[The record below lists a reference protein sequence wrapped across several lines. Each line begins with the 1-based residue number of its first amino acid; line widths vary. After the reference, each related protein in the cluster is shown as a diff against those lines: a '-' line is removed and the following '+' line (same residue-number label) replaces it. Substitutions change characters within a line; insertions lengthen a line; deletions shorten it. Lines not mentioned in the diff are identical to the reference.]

1 MQSISMSPEINS
13 TLKIVEV
20 QAQDVTLQHNFI
32 NYLLGLFIVTY
43 ITWQC
48 LLRTSSRWSSG
59 TEPPMLPYWIPV
71 VGHTFSF
78 LTNTHKT
85 ITSGRS
91 HFKSAAQPFSLLI
104 GGRRT
109 YVVLD
114 PRYLSEVHRKSKDFV
129 YEPFIDQLMLC
140 MGVTQKTRDIM
151 WNTKL
156 GEPAVSLTNN
166 VLDWVREEISL
177 CPSSQPFFDKFIKE
191 LDDAL
196 QQGSPLTIGKA
207 SEHDMFKF
215 AGDVIVMVSTNAF
228 FGKVLLEQSPEILE
242 SFPIFDHHAWEM
254 IFRAP
259 KYMFKTAHNAM
270 GSVIDGLTR
279 YFELPP
285 SERQDAA
292 SFVLRSEDAMRKS
305 GIGSREIATMVFKLF
320 WGINGMPSTV
330 AFWLLSRTVYT
341 PNLWEDLRAEVAVA
355 FKNGIHGQPDI
366 EYLKGCQKLNAIY
379 YETLR
384 VHGGASGFRRV
395 VTDTAIGGFTFKA
408 GSDVIMPYRQLH
420 IDEEIWGQDA
430 KTFDI
435 DRFIDN
441 PKLATAKT
449 FKPFGGGMT
458 LCPGRFLMHQIALSF
473 IATVVTRYDIHVVG
487 GHASQPFP
495 QMNHKGPEVG
505 VIFPVF
511 EQVPKITIK
520 NIDVA

>member
-1 MQSISMSPEINS
+1 MESILVTPEINS
-13 TLKIVEV
+13 TLKIAEV
-20 QAQDVTLQHNFI
+20 RGQHVTVQPNFL
-32 NYLLGLFIVTY
+32 NYFVGLFMATY

-48 LLRTSSRWSSG
+48 LLRTRVLLRSDSQ
-59 TEPPMLPYWIPV
+59 PPMLPYWIPV

-78 LTNTHKT
+78 LTNTHQT

-91 HFKSAAQPFSLLI
+91 HFKSTAQPFSLLI

-114 PRYLSEVHRKSKDFV
+114 PRYLSEVHRKSKDLV

-140 MGVTQKTRDIM
+140 IGVTQKTRDIM

-166 VLDWVREEISL
+166 ILEWVREEMSQS
-177 CPSSQPFFDKFIKE
+177 PSSQPFFDKFMKE

-196 QQGSPLTIGKA
+196 QQASPLTTGNV

-215 AGDVIVMVSTNAF
+215 AGDIIVTVSTNAF
-228 FGKVLLEQSPEILE
+228 FGKVLLEQSPEILH
-242 SFPIFDHHAWEM
+242 SFHMFDRHAWEM

-259 KYMFKTAHNAM
+259 KFMFKTANNAM

-279 YFELPP
+279 YFELPQ
-285 SERQDAA
+285 SRRQDAA

-305 GIGSREIATMVFKLF
+305 GIGSREIAALVFKLF
-320 WGINGMPSTV
+320 WGINGMPATV
-330 AFWLLSRTVYT
+330 AFWLLARTVYT
-341 PNLWEDLRAEVAVA
+341 PNLWENLRAEVTPA
-355 FKNGIHGQPDI
+355 FKNGINDQPDI
-366 EYLKGCQKLNAIY
+366 EHLKGCTKLNAMY

-395 VTDTAIGGFTFKA
+395 VSDTVIGGFTFKA

-420 IDEEIWGQDA
+420 VDEEIWGQDA
-430 KTFDI
+430 KCFDI
-435 DRFIDN
+435 YRFIDN
-441 PKLATAKT
+441 PKLASART
-449 FKPFGGGMT
+449 FKPFGGGVT
-458 LCPGRFLMHQIALSF
+458 LCPGRYLMHQIALSL
-473 IATVVTRYDIHVVG
+473 IATLVTRYDIHIVG
-487 GHASQPFP
+487 GHEIHPFP

-511 EQVPKITIK
+511 EQVPKIIVD
-520 NIDVA
+520 IG